1 MKRAAVCLQ
10 QRAKDKDKD
19 PTIRKNDC
27 VDITSTTNLSV
38 LLYYFYYLHY
48 HPIRSPLLP
57 SLFHSHQ
64 ICQSL
69 NILIFLTPPS
79 FFFFSLSPEWTM
91 LFPTSITT
99 STTNLPALP
108 YYFYYLYYHPTH
120 SPSLP
125 SLFHSRRIWQSLNI
139 LIFLTPPSSVF
150 LSLS

>member
-10 QRAKDKDKD
+10 QRAMDKD
-19 PTIRKNDC
+19 PTIRKNDR

-79 FFFFSLSPEWTM
+79 FSFFLSLLNGQCSSLLLLLPLLPPYL
-91 LFPTSITT
+91 LFLTT
-99 STTNLPALP
+99 STTSTTTLPILP
-108 YYFYYLYYHPTH
+108 H
-120 SPSLP
+120 SPP
-125 SLFHSRRIWQSLNI
+125 SFI
-139 LIFLTPPSSVF
+139 LAGSGNH
-150 LSLS
+150 